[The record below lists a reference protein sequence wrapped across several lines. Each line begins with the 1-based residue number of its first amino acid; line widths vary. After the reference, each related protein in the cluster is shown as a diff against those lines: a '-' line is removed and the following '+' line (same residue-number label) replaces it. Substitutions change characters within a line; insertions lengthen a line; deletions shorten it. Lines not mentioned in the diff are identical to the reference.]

1 MGRALPEK
9 KRALKSLMVMM
20 LLATFLT
27 TVGTASAAEPTQIRA
42 DITSGYIG
50 LGRWPAAA
58 SVTVTV
64 WDSAAKGTQLFT
76 EVTVV
81 DSMGSG
87 GPTFAGLAP
96 GRHIVATD
104 GITTKELTLVAITGV
119 IDPVK
124 DTISGTAPPNESV
137 VVDGA
142 NSCRVT
148 NSDGSGNWSVDFS
161 VDPGNNPDCGQL
173 ADLGMG
179 PGRFNSLTPVVADAD
194 GDETTINVTV
204 PDFPDSY
211 GSIFVEQIAW
221 MATQGITLGCNP
233 PTNDRFCP
241 DDNVTR
247 GQVAAFL
254 VRALGLTDSGA
265 GDLFTDDDGSIFES
279 NIDKLATAGITLG
292 CNPPTNDR
300 FCPDDNVTRGQMAAF
315 LQRAHG

>member
-1 MGRALPEK
+1 MGRALPRN
-9 KRALKSLMVMM
+9 KRALKSFIAMM

-27 TVGTASAAEPTQIRA
+27 TVGTASAGEPTQIRA
-42 DITSGYIG
+42 DITNGYIG
-50 LGRWPAAA
+50 LGRWPASA

-76 EVTVV
+76 EVSVV
-81 DSMGSG
+81 DSMGFG
-87 GPTFAGLAP
+87 GPTFVGLAP
-96 GRHIVATD
+96 GQYVVATD
-104 GITTKELTLVAITGV
+104 GITTKELTLVALTGV
-119 IDPVK
+119 IDPVR
-124 DTISGTAPPNESV
+124 DSVSGTAPPNEGV
-137 VVDGA
+137 VVDTGGG
-142 NSCRVT
+142 CRVT
-148 NSDGSGNWSVDFS
+148 NSDGSGNWSIDFS
-161 VDPGNNPDCGQL
+161 KDPGTDPGCGQIL
-173 ADLGMG
+173 DLGMG
-179 PGRFNSLTPVVADAD
+179 PSRISTVTPVVADAD

-204 PDFPDSY
+204 PNFPDSY

-233 PTNDRFCP
+233 PTNDQYCP

-247 GQVAAFL
+247 GQMAAFL

-292 CNPPTNDR
+292 CNPPTNDQ

-315 LQRAHG
+315 MQRALG